1 MADRFPLIANSSTN
15 QIQEIPSGDNLNLD
29 SNGVVNVGVITASG
43 FSGPVIAGAGTSNIV
58 SGIATYTQVKVGGDT
73 TFSEDLVVTGN
84 ARVTGILTVGTG
96 SLTITDRD
104 INASGVT
111 TASNFKTGSTNVHS
125 VGVEA
130 AGINVTGGDT
140 PIGAGS
146 TIYNSGAAVFT
157 GIITAPS
164 ANFTGNGSIGGT
176 LTYEDVTNIDSVG
189 VLTARSDI
197 RANGNIVGDNATNV
211 SGINSVT
218 ATAFYGNGGNLTGI
232 DATKIITGNTQ
243 VQTIDTGSDGHV
255 KISTEGGERL
265 RVSSGGQIGLSGANY
280 GSSGQ
285 VLTSQGSGSAAAW
298 TTVIGVPSGI
308 IAIWSGAE
316 NAIPS
321 GWYLC
326 NGSNSTPDLRD
337 RFIVGS
343 GTGSSYSIGATGGAA
358 TVTLS
363 TSQLPA
369 HSHSTNNHNHSA
381 SVSDPGHGH
390 SVSDPGHGHSVSVSD
405 PGHQHN
411 TSVTGAKLFPGYG
424 GAHVPYG
431 GSGGYPGTH
440 FNMSNANT
448 GISANASSAN
458 TGVSLSNANTSIS
471 VSTGNANPST
481 NNTGGGSAHENR
493 PPYYALCY
501 IMKS

>member
-29 SNGVVNVGVITASG
+29 SNGIVNVGVITASG
-43 FSGPVIAGAGTSNIV
+43 FSGPVVAGAGTSNIV
-58 SGIATYTQVKVGGDT
+58 SGIATYTQVRVGGDT
-73 TFSEDLVVTGN
+73 THSEKLVVTGN

-104 INASGVT
+104 INAAGVT

-130 AGINVTGGDT
+130 AGINVLGGDT

-146 TIYNSGAAVFT
+146 TIYNSGAAIFS

-164 ANFTGNGSIGGT
+164 AVFTGNVSIAGT
-176 LTYEDVTNIDSVG
+176 ITYEDVTSIDSIG
-189 VLTARSDI
+189 IITARSDI

-211 SGINSVT
+211 SGINNVT
-218 ATAFYGNGGNLTGI
+218 ATAFYGNGANLTGI

-255 KISTEGGERL
+255 KISTEGGERF

-308 IAIWSGAE
+308 IAVWSGAE
-316 NAIPS
+316 GAIPS

-326 NGSNSTPDLRD
+326 NGSNGTPDLRD
-337 RFIVGS
+337 RFIVGAGS
-343 GTGSSYSIGATGGAA
+343 GSSYSIGNTGGSD

-363 TSQLPA
+363 TSQIPA
-369 HSHSTNNHNHSA
+369 HSHTTNNHSHNA
-381 SVSDPGHGH
+381 

-405 PGHQHN
+405 PGHYHN

-431 GSGGYPGTH
+431 GAGGYPGTH

-448 GISANASSAN
+448 GISANA
-458 TGVSLSNANTSIS
+458 SNANTSIS

-481 NNTGGGSAHENR
+481 NNTGGGGSHENR

>member
-1 MADRFPLIANSSTN
+1 MADRFPLVANSSTN

-29 SNGVVNVGVITASG
+29 SNGIVNVGVITASG
-43 FSGPVIAGAGTSNIV
+43 FSGPVVAGAGTSNIV
-58 SGIATYTQVKVGGDT
+58 SGIATYTQVRVGGDT
-73 TFSEDLVVTGN
+73 THSEDLVVTGN

-104 INASGVT
+104 INAAGVT

-130 AGINVTGGDT
+130 AGINVLGGDT

-146 TIYNSGAAVFT
+146 TIYNSGAAIFT

-164 ANFTGNGSIGGT
+164 AVFTGNVSIAGT
-176 LTYEDVTNIDSVG
+176 LTYEDVTSIDSIG
-189 VLTARSDI
+189 IITARSDI
-197 RANGNIVGDNATNV
+197 RANGNIVGDNSTNV
-211 SGINSVT
+211 SGINNVT
-218 ATAFYGNGGNLTGI
+218 ATAFYGNGANLTGI

-243 VQTIDTGSDGHV
+243 VQTIDTGSNGHV
-255 KISTEGGERL
+255 KVITEGGERL
-265 RVSSGGQIGLSGANY
+265 RISNGGQIGLSGANY

-308 IAIWSGAE
+308 IAVWSGSE
-316 NAIPS
+316 GSIPS

-326 NGSNSTPDLRD
+326 NGSNGTPDLRN
-337 RFIVGS
+337 RFIVGAGS
-343 GTGSSYSIGATGGAA
+343 GSSYSVGNTGGSN

-363 TSQLPA
+363 TSQIPA
-369 HSHSTNNHNHSA
+369 HSHTTNNHSHNA
-381 SVSDPGHGH
+381 

-405 PGHQHN
+405 PGHSHN

-431 GSGGYPGTH
+431 GAGGYPGTH

-448 GISANASSAN
+448 GISANA
-458 TGVSLSNANTSIS
+458 SNANTSIS

-481 NNTGGGSAHENR
+481 NNTGGGGSHENR

>member
-1 MADRFPLIANSSTN
+1 MADRFPLVANSSTN

-29 SNGVVNVGVITASG
+29 SNGIVNVGVITASG
-43 FSGPVIAGAGTSNIV
+43 FSGPVVAGAGTSNIV
-58 SGIATYTQVKVGGDT
+58 SGIATYTQVRVGGDT
-73 TFSEDLVVTGN
+73 THSEKLVVTGN

-104 INASGVT
+104 INAAGVT
-111 TASNFKTGSTNVHS
+111 TAANFKTGSTNVHS

-130 AGINVTGGDT
+130 AGINVLGGDT

-146 TIYNSGAAVFT
+146 TIYNSGAAIFT

-164 ANFTGNGSIGGT
+164 AVFTGNVSIAGT
-176 LTYEDVTNIDSVG
+176 LTYEDVTSIDSIG
-189 VLTARSDI
+189 IITARSDI

-211 SGINSVT
+211 SGINNVT
-218 ATAFYGNGGNLTGI
+218 ATAFYGNGANLTGI

-243 VQTIDTGSDGHV
+243 VQTIDTGSNGHV
-255 KISTEGGERL
+255 KVITEGGERL
-265 RVSSGGQIGLSGANY
+265 RISNGGQIGLSGANY

-308 IAIWSGAE
+308 IAVWSGSE
-316 NAIPS
+316 GSIPS

-326 NGSNSTPDLRD
+326 NGSNSTPDLRN
-337 RFIVGS
+337 RFIVGAGS
-343 GTGSSYSIGATGGAA
+343 GSSYSVGNTGGSN

-363 TSQLPA
+363 TSQIPA
-369 HSHSTNNHNHSA
+369 HSHTTNNHSHNA
-381 SVSDPGHGH
+381 

-405 PGHQHN
+405 PGHYHN

-431 GSGGYPGTH
+431 GAGGYPGTH

-448 GISANASSAN
+448 GISANA
-458 TGVSLSNANTSIS
+458 SNANTSIS

-481 NNTGGGSAHENR
+481 NNTGGGGSHENR

>member
-29 SNGVVNVGVITASG
+29 SNGIVNVGVITASG
-43 FSGPVIAGAGTSNIV
+43 FSGPVVAGAGTSNIV
-58 SGIATYTQVKVGGDT
+58 SGIATYTQVRVGGDT
-73 TFSEDLVVTGN
+73 THSEKLVVTGN

-104 INASGVT
+104 INAAGVT

-130 AGINVTGGDT
+130 AGINVLGGDT

-146 TIYNSGAAVFT
+146 TIYNSGAAIFT

-164 ANFTGNGSIGGT
+164 AVFTGNVSIAGT
-176 LTYEDVTNIDSVG
+176 ITYEDVTSIDSIG
-189 VLTARSDI
+189 IITARSDI

-211 SGINSVT
+211 SGINNVT
-218 ATAFYGNGGNLTGI
+218 ATAFYGNGANLTGI

-243 VQTIDTGSDGHV
+243 VQTIDTGSNGHV
-255 KISTEGGERL
+255 KVITEGGERL
-265 RVSSGGQIGLSGANY
+265 RISNGGQIGLSGANY

-308 IAIWSGAE
+308 IAVWSGSE
-316 NAIPS
+316 GSIPS

-326 NGSNSTPDLRD
+326 NGSNGTPDLRN
-337 RFIVGS
+337 RFIVGAGS
-343 GTGSSYSIGATGGAA
+343 GSNYSVGNTGGSD

-363 TSQLPA
+363 TSQIPS
-369 HSHSTNNHNHSA
+369 HSHTTNNHSHNA
-381 SVSDPGHGH
+381 

-448 GISANASSAN
+448 GISANAS
-458 TGVSLSNANTSIS
+458 NANTSVN
-471 VSTGNANPST
+471 VSIGNQNPTT
-481 NNTGGGSAHENR
+481 NNTGGGGSHENR

>member
-1 MADRFPLIANSSTN
+1 MADRFPLVANSSTN

-29 SNGVVNVGVITASG
+29 SNGIVNVGVITASG
-43 FSGPVIAGAGTSNIV
+43 FSGPVVAGAGTSNIV
-58 SGIATYTQVKVGGDT
+58 SGIATYTQVRVGGDT
-73 TFSEDLVVTGN
+73 THSEKLVVTGN

-104 INASGVT
+104 INAAGVT
-111 TASNFKTGSTNVHS
+111 TAANFKTGSTNVHS

-130 AGINVTGGDT
+130 AGINVLGGDT

-146 TIYNSGAAVFT
+146 TIYNSGAAIFT

-164 ANFTGNGSIGGT
+164 AVFTGNVSIAGT
-176 LTYEDVTNIDSVG
+176 LTYEDVTSIDSIG
-189 VLTARSDI
+189 IITARSDI

-211 SGINSVT
+211 SGINNVT
-218 ATAFYGNGGNLTGI
+218 ATAFYGNGANLTGI

-243 VQTIDTGSDGHV
+243 VQTIDTGSNGHV
-255 KISTEGGERL
+255 KVITEGGERL
-265 RVSSGGQIGLSGANY
+265 RISNGGQIGLSGANY

-308 IAIWSGAE
+308 IAVWSGSE
-316 NAIPS
+316 GSIPS

-326 NGSNSTPDLRD
+326 NGSNSTPDLRN
-337 RFIVGS
+337 RFIVGAGS
-343 GTGSSYSIGATGGAA
+343 GSSYSVGNTGGSN

-363 TSQLPA
+363 TSQIPA
-369 HSHSTNNHNHSA
+369 HSHTTNNHSHNA
-381 SVSDPGHGH
+381 SVSDPGH
-390 SVSDPGHGHSVSVSD
+390 S
-405 PGHQHN
+405 HN

-431 GSGGYPGTH
+431 GAGGYPGTH

-448 GISANASSAN
+448 GISANA
-458 TGVSLSNANTSIS
+458 SNANTSIS

-481 NNTGGGSAHENR
+481 NNTGGGGSHENR

>member
-1 MADRFPLIANSSTN
+1 MADRFPLVANSSTN

-29 SNGVVNVGVITASG
+29 SNGIVNVGVITASG
-43 FSGPVIAGAGTSNIV
+43 FSGPVVAGAGTSNIV
-58 SGIATYTQVKVGGDT
+58 SGIATYTQVRVGGDT
-73 TFSEDLVVTGN
+73 THSEDLVVTGN

-104 INASGVT
+104 INAAGVT

-130 AGINVTGGDT
+130 AGINVLGGDT

-146 TIYNSGAAVFT
+146 TIYNSGAAIFT

-164 ANFTGNGSIGGT
+164 AVFTGNVSIAGT
-176 LTYEDVTNIDSVG
+176 LTYEDVTSIDSIG
-189 VLTARSDI
+189 IITARSDI

-211 SGINSVT
+211 SGINNVT
-218 ATAFYGNGGNLTGI
+218 ATAFYGNGANLTGI

-243 VQTIDTGSDGHV
+243 VQTIDTGSNGHV
-255 KISTEGGERL
+255 KVITEGGERL
-265 RVSSGGQIGLSGANY
+265 RISNGGQIGLSGANY

-308 IAIWSGAE
+308 IAVWSGSE
-316 NAIPS
+316 GSIPS

-326 NGSNSTPDLRD
+326 NGSNSTPDLRN
-337 RFIVGS
+337 RFIVGAGS
-343 GTGSSYSIGATGGAA
+343 GSSYSVGNTGGSN

-363 TSQLPA
+363 TSQIPS
-369 HSHSTNNHNHSA
+369 HSHTTNNHSHNA

-390 SVSDPGHGHSVSVSD
+390 SVSLSD
-405 PGHQHN
+405 PGHSHN

-431 GSGGYPGTH
+431 GAGGYPGTH

-448 GISANASSAN
+448 GISANA
-458 TGVSLSNANTSIS
+458 SNANTSIS

-481 NNTGGGSAHENR
+481 NNTGGGGSHENR

>member
-1 MADRFPLIANSSTN
+1 MADRFPLVANSSTN

-29 SNGVVNVGVITASG
+29 SNGIVNVGVITASG
-43 FSGPVIAGAGTSNIV
+43 FSGPVVAGAGTSNIV
-58 SGIATYTQVKVGGDT
+58 SGIATYTQVRVGGDT
-73 TFSEDLVVTGN
+73 THSEDLVVTGN

-104 INASGVT
+104 INAAGVT

-130 AGINVTGGDT
+130 AGINVLGGDT

-164 ANFTGNGSIGGT
+164 ANFTGNVSIGGT
-176 LTYEDVTNIDSVG
+176 LTYEDVTSIDSIG
-189 VLTARSDI
+189 VITARSDI

-211 SGINSVT
+211 SGINNVT
-218 ATAFYGNGGNLTGI
+218 ATAFYGNGANLTGI

-255 KISTEGGERL
+255 KISTEGGERF

-308 IAIWSGAE
+308 IAVWSGSE
-316 NAIPS
+316 GSIPS

-326 NGSNSTPDLRD
+326 NGSNGTPDLRN
-337 RFIVGS
+337 RFIVGAGS
-343 GTGSSYSIGATGGAA
+343 GSSYSVGNTGGSN

-363 TSQLPA
+363 TSQIPS
-369 HSHSTNNHNHSA
+369 HSHTTNNHSHNA
-381 SVSDPGHGH
+381 

-405 PGHQHN
+405 PGHSHN

-431 GSGGYPGTH
+431 GAGGYPGTH

-448 GISANASSAN
+448 GISANA
-458 TGVSLSNANTSIS
+458 SNANTSIS

-481 NNTGGGSAHENR
+481 NNTGGGGSHENR

>member
-1 MADRFPLIANSSTN
+1 MADRFPLVANSSTN

-29 SNGVVNVGVITASG
+29 SNGIVNVGVITASG
-43 FSGPVIAGAGTSNIV
+43 FSGPVVAGAGTSNIV
-58 SGIATYTQVKVGGDT
+58 SGIATYTQVRVGGDT
-73 TFSEDLVVTGN
+73 THSEDLVVTGN

-104 INASGVT
+104 INAAGVT

-130 AGINVTGGDT
+130 AGINVLGGDT

-146 TIYNSGAAVFT
+146 TIYNSGAAIFT

-164 ANFTGNGSIGGT
+164 AVFTGNGSIAGT
-176 LTYEDVTNIDSVG
+176 LTYEDVTSIDSIG
-189 VLTARSDI
+189 IITARSDI

-211 SGINSVT
+211 SGINNVT
-218 ATAFYGNGGNLTGI
+218 ATAFYGNGANLTGI

-243 VQTIDTGSDGHV
+243 VQTIDTGSNGHV
-255 KISTEGGERL
+255 KVITEGGERL
-265 RVSSGGQIGLSGANY
+265 RISNGGQIGLSGANY

-308 IAIWSGAE
+308 IAVWSGSE
-316 NAIPS
+316 GSIPS

-326 NGSNSTPDLRD
+326 NGSNGTPDLRN
-337 RFIVGS
+337 RFIVGAGS
-343 GTGSSYSIGATGGAA
+343 GSSYSVGNTGGSN

-363 TSQLPA
+363 TSQIPS
-369 HSHSTNNHNHSA
+369 HSHTTNNHSHNA
-381 SVSDPGHGH
+381 

-405 PGHQHN
+405 PGHSHN

-431 GSGGYPGTH
+431 GAGGYPGTH

-448 GISANASSAN
+448 GISANA
-458 TGVSLSNANTSIS
+458 SNANTSIS

-481 NNTGGGSAHENR
+481 NNTGGGGSHENR

>member
-1 MADRFPLIANSSTN
+1 MADRYPLIVNSSTSN
-15 QIQEIPSGDNLNLD
+15 IQELPAGGNVNLHN
-29 SNGVVNVGVITASG
+29 NGIVNAGVITATG
-43 FSGPVIAGAGTSNIV
+43 FDGHIIAGAGSSNIV
-58 SGIATYTQVKVGGDT
+58 AGINTTSSMRVGGDSS
-73 TFSEDLVVTGN
+73 FSEDLVVTGTS
-84 ARVTGILTVGTG
+84 RVTGILTVGTG

-104 INASGVT
+104 INAAGVAT
-111 TASNFKTGSTNVHS
+111 CGNFKTGSTNVHS

-130 AGINVTGGDT
+130 AAINSLGADT

-146 TIYNSGAAVFT
+146 TIYNSGSAVFT
-157 GIITAPS
+157 GIVTAAALEVAGNITV
-164 ANFTGNGSIGGT
+164 G
-176 LTYEDVTNIDSVG
+176 G
-189 VLTARSDI
+189 VLTYNDVKNVDSIGVITARSNI
-197 RANGNIVGDNATNV
+197 SALGNIIGDGATNI
-211 SGINSVT
+211 SGMNNFT
-218 ATAFYGNGGNLTGI
+218 ATTFYGSGANLSGI
-232 DATKIITGNTQ
+232 DATQIFTGNTS
-243 VQTIDTGSDGHV
+243 VQTVDTGSDGHV
-255 KISTEGGERL
+255 KFTTEGSERL
-265 RVSSGGQIGLSGANY
+265 RVSKDGAIGLGGANY

-285 VLTSQGSGSAAAW
+285 VIHSQGSGSAAVW
-298 TTVIGVPSGI
+298 STFQGVPSGVI
-308 IAIWSGAE
+308 MMWSGAE

-326 NGSNSTPDLRD
+326 NGSNSTPDLRNK
-337 RFIVGS
+337 FIVGA
-343 GTGSSYSIGATGGAA
+343 GAGYSVGNTGGSN

-363 TSQLPA
+363 TSQIAA
-369 HSHSTNNHNHSA
+369 HSHTTNNHNHSV

-390 SVSDPGHGHSVSVSD
+390 SVSDPGHGHSMSVSD

-431 GSGGYPGTH
+431 GGGGYPGTH

-448 GISANASSAN
+448 GISMSASSAN
-458 TGVSLSNANTSIS
+458 TGVSASNANTSLS

>member
-1 MADRFPLIANSSTN
+1 MADRYPLIVNSSTSK
-15 QIQEIPSGDNLNLD
+15 IQELPAGGNVNLHN
-29 SNGVVNVGVITASG
+29 NGIVNAGVITATG
-43 FSGPVIAGAGTSNIV
+43 FDGHIIAGAGSSNIV
-58 SGIATYTQVKVGGDT
+58 AGINTTSSMHVGGDT
-73 TFSEDLVVTGN
+73 SFSEDLVVTGTS
-84 ARVTGILTVGTG
+84 RVTGILTVGTG

-104 INASGVT
+104 INAAGVAT
-111 TASNFKTGSTNVHS
+111 CGNFKTGSTNVHS
-125 VGVEA
+125 VGIEA
-130 AGINVTGGDT
+130 AAINSLGADT

-146 TIYNSGAAVFT
+146 TIYNSGSAIFT
-157 GIITAPS
+157 GIVTAAALEVAGNITVGGELTY
-164 ANFTGNGSIGGT
+164 NDVKNVDSIG
-176 LTYEDVTNIDSVG
+176 VI
-189 VLTARSDI
+189 TARSNI
-197 RANGNIVGDNATNV
+197 SALGNIIGDGATNI
-211 SGINSVT
+211 SGMNNFT
-218 ATAFYGNGGNLTGI
+218 ATTFYGSGANLSGI
-232 DATKIITGNTQ
+232 DATQIFTGNTS
-243 VQTIDTGSDGHV
+243 VQTVDTGSDGHV
-255 KISTEGGERL
+255 KFTTEGSERL
-265 RVSSGGQIGLSGANY
+265 RVSKDGAIGLGGANY

-285 VLTSQGSGSAAAW
+285 VIHSQGSGSAAVW
-298 TTVIGVPSGI
+298 STFQGVPSGVI
-308 IAIWSGAE
+308 MMWSGAE

-326 NGSNSTPDLRD
+326 NGSNSTPDLRNK
-337 RFIVGS
+337 FIVGA
-343 GTGSSYSIGATGGAA
+343 GAGYSVGNTGGSN

-363 TSQLPA
+363 TSQIAA
-369 HSHSTNNHNHSA
+369 HSHTTNNHNHSV

-390 SVSDPGHGHSVSVSD
+390 SVSDPGHGHSMSVSD

-431 GSGGYPGTH
+431 GGGGYPGTH

-448 GISANASSAN
+448 GISMSASSAN
-458 TGVSLSNANTSIS
+458 TGVSASNANTSLS

>member
-1 MADRFPLIANSSTN
+1 MADRFPLVANSSTN

-29 SNGVVNVGVITASG
+29 SNGIVNVGVITASG
-43 FSGPVIAGAGTSNIV
+43 FSGPVVAGAGTSNIV
-58 SGIATYTQVKVGGDT
+58 SGIATYTQVRVGGDT
-73 TFSEDLVVTGN
+73 THSEDLVVTGN

-104 INASGVT
+104 INAAGVT

-130 AGINVTGGDT
+130 AGINVLGGDT

-146 TIYNSGAAVFT
+146 TIYNSGAAIFT

-164 ANFTGNGSIGGT
+164 AVFTGNVSIEGT
-176 LTYEDVTNIDSVG
+176 LTYEDFTSIDSIG
-189 VLTARSDI
+189 IITARSDI

-211 SGINSVT
+211 SGINNVT
-218 ATAFYGNGGNLTGI
+218 ATAFYGNGANLTGI

-243 VQTIDTGSDGHV
+243 VQTIDTGSNGHV
-255 KISTEGGERL
+255 KVITEGGERL
-265 RVSSGGQIGLSGANY
+265 RISNGGQIGLSGANY

-308 IAIWSGAE
+308 IAVWSGSE
-316 NAIPS
+316 GSIPS

-326 NGSNSTPDLRD
+326 NGSNGTPDLRN
-337 RFIVGS
+337 RFIVGAGS
-343 GTGSSYSIGATGGAA
+343 GSNYSVGNTGGSD

-363 TSQLPA
+363 TSQIPA
-369 HSHSTNNHNHSA
+369 HSHTTNNHSHNA
-381 SVSDPGHGH
+381 

-405 PGHQHN
+405 PGHSHN

-431 GSGGYPGTH
+431 GAGGYPGTH

-448 GISANASSAN
+448 GISANA
-458 TGVSLSNANTSIS
+458 SNANTSIS

-481 NNTGGGSAHENR
+481 NNTGGGGSHENR

>member
-1 MADRFPLIANSSTN
+1 MADRFPLVANSSTN
-15 QIQEIPSGDNLNLD
+15 RIQEIPSGDNLNLD
-29 SNGVVNVGVITASG
+29 SNGIVNVGVITASG
-43 FSGPVIAGAGTSNIV
+43 FSGPVVAGAGTSNIV
-58 SGIATYTQVKVGGDT
+58 SGIATYTQVRVGGDT
-73 TFSEDLVVTGN
+73 THSEDLVVTGN

-104 INASGVT
+104 INAAGVT

-130 AGINVTGGDT
+130 AGINVLGGDT

-146 TIYNSGAAVFT
+146 TIYNSGAAIFT

-164 ANFTGNGSIGGT
+164 AVFTGNVSIAGT
-176 LTYEDVTNIDSVG
+176 LTYEDVTSIDSIG
-189 VLTARSDI
+189 IITARSDI

-211 SGINSVT
+211 SGINNVT
-218 ATAFYGNGGNLTGI
+218 ATAFYGNGANLTGI

-243 VQTIDTGSDGHV
+243 VQTIDTGSNGHV
-255 KISTEGGERL
+255 KVITEGGERL
-265 RVSSGGQIGLSGANY
+265 RISNGGQIGLSGANY

-308 IAIWSGAE
+308 IAVWSGAE
-316 NAIPS
+316 GAIPS

-326 NGSNSTPDLRD
+326 NGSNGTPDLRN
-337 RFIVGS
+337 RFIVGAGS
-343 GTGSSYSIGATGGAA
+343 GSSYSVGNTGGSN

-363 TSQLPA
+363 TSQIPS
-369 HSHSTNNHNHSA
+369 HSHTTNNHSHNA
-381 SVSDPGHGH
+381 

-405 PGHQHN
+405 PGHSHN

-431 GSGGYPGTH
+431 GAGGYPGTH

-448 GISANASSAN
+448 GISANA
-458 TGVSLSNANTSIS
+458 SNANTSIS

-481 NNTGGGSAHENR
+481 NNTGGGGSHENR

>member
-29 SNGVVNVGVITASG
+29 SNGIVNVGVITASG
-43 FSGPVIAGAGTSNIV
+43 FSGPVVAGAGTSNIV
-58 SGIATYTQVKVGGDT
+58 SGIATYTQVRVGGDT
-73 TFSEDLVVTGN
+73 THSEKLVVTGN

-104 INASGVT
+104 INAAGVT

-130 AGINVTGGDT
+130 AGINVLGGDT

-146 TIYNSGAAVFT
+146 TIYNSGAAIFT

-164 ANFTGNGSIGGT
+164 AVFTGNVSIAGT
-176 LTYEDVTNIDSVG
+176 LTYEDVTSIDSIG
-189 VLTARSDI
+189 IITARSDI

-211 SGINSVT
+211 SGINNVT
-218 ATAFYGNGGNLTGI
+218 ATAFYGNGANLTGI

-255 KISTEGGERL
+255 KISTEGGERF

-308 IAIWSGAE
+308 IAVWSGAE
-316 NAIPS
+316 GAIPS

-326 NGSNSTPDLRD
+326 NGSNGTPDLRN
-337 RFIVGS
+337 RFIVGAGS
-343 GTGSSYSIGATGGAA
+343 GSSYSIGNTGGSD

-363 TSQLPA
+363 TSQIPA
-369 HSHSTNNHNHSA
+369 HSHTTNNHSHNA
-381 SVSDPGHGH
+381 

-405 PGHQHN
+405 PGHYHN

-431 GSGGYPGTH
+431 GAGGYPGTH

-448 GISANASSAN
+448 GISANA
-458 TGVSLSNANTSIS
+458 SNANTSIS

-481 NNTGGGSAHENR
+481 NNTGGGGSHENR

>member
-29 SNGVVNVGVITASG
+29 SNGIVNVGVITASG
-43 FSGPVIAGAGTSNIV
+43 FSGPVVAGAGTSNIV
-58 SGIATYTQVKVGGDT
+58 SGIATYTQVRVGGDT
-73 TFSEDLVVTGN
+73 THSEDLVVTGN

-104 INASGVT
+104 INAAGVT

-130 AGINVTGGDT
+130 AGINVLGGDT

-146 TIYNSGAAVFT
+146 TIYNSGAAIFT

-164 ANFTGNGSIGGT
+164 AVFTGNVSIAGT
-176 LTYEDVTNIDSVG
+176 LTYEDVTSIDSIG
-189 VLTARSDI
+189 IITARSDI

-211 SGINSVT
+211 SGINNVT
-218 ATAFYGNGGNLTGI
+218 ATAFYGNGANLTGI

-255 KISTEGGERL
+255 KISTEGGERF

-308 IAIWSGAE
+308 IAVWSGAE
-316 NAIPS
+316 GAIPS

-326 NGSNSTPDLRD
+326 NGSNGTPDLRN
-337 RFIVGS
+337 RFIVGAGS
-343 GTGSSYSIGATGGAA
+343 GSSYSIGNTGGSD

-363 TSQLPA
+363 TSQIPA
-369 HSHSTNNHNHSA
+369 HSHTTNNHSHNA
-381 SVSDPGHGH
+381 

-405 PGHQHN
+405 PGHYHK

-431 GSGGYPGTH
+431 GAGGYPGTH

-448 GISANASSAN
+448 GISANA
-458 TGVSLSNANTSIS
+458 SNANTSIS

-481 NNTGGGSAHENR
+481 NNTGGGGSHENR

>member
-1 MADRFPLIANSSTN
+1 MADRFPLVANSSTN

-29 SNGVVNVGVITASG
+29 SNGIVNVGVITASG
-43 FSGPVIAGAGTSNIV
+43 FSGPVVAGAGTSNIV
-58 SGIATYTQVKVGGDT
+58 SGIATYTQVRVGGDT
-73 TFSEDLVVTGN
+73 THSEDLVVTGN

-104 INASGVT
+104 INAAGVT

-130 AGINVTGGDT
+130 AGINVQGGDT

-146 TIYNSGAAVFT
+146 TIYNSGAAIFT

-164 ANFTGNGSIGGT
+164 ANFTGNVSIGGT
-176 LTYEDVTNIDSVG
+176 LTYEDVTSIDSIG
-189 VLTARSDI
+189 VITARSDI
-197 RANGNIVGDNATNV
+197 RANGNIVGDNATNI
-211 SGINSVT
+211 SGINNVT
-218 ATAFYGNGGNLTGI
+218 ATAFYGNGANLTGI

-255 KISTEGGERL
+255 KISTEGGERF
-265 RVSSGGQIGLSGANY
+265 RVSSSGQIGLSGANY

-308 IAIWSGAE
+308 IAVWSGSE
-316 NAIPS
+316 GSIPS

-326 NGSNSTPDLRD
+326 NGSNGTPDLRN
-337 RFIVGS
+337 RFIVGAGS
-343 GTGSSYSIGATGGAA
+343 GSNYSVGNTGGSD

-363 TSQLPA
+363 TSQIPS
-369 HSHSTNNHNHSA
+369 HSHTTNNHSHNA
-381 SVSDPGHGH
+381 

-448 GISANASSAN
+448 GISANAS
-458 TGVSLSNANTSIS
+458 NANTSVN
-471 VSTGNANPST
+471 VSIGNQNPTT
-481 NNTGGGSAHENR
+481 NNTGGGGSHENR

>member
-1 MADRFPLIANSSTN
+1 MADRFPLVANSSTN

-29 SNGVVNVGVITASG
+29 SNGIVNVGVITASG
-43 FSGPVIAGAGTSNIV
+43 FSGPVVAGAGTSNIV
-58 SGIATYTQVKVGGDT
+58 SGIATYTQVRVGGDT
-73 TFSEDLVVTGN
+73 THSEDLVVTGN

-104 INASGVT
+104 INAAGVT

-130 AGINVTGGDT
+130 AGINVLGGDT

-146 TIYNSGAAVFT
+146 TIYNSGAAIFT

-164 ANFTGNGSIGGT
+164 AVFTGNVSIAGT
-176 LTYEDVTNIDSVG
+176 LTYEDVTSIDSIG
-189 VLTARSDI
+189 IITARSDI
-197 RANGNIVGDNATNV
+197 RANGNIVGDNSTNV
-211 SGINSVT
+211 SGINNVT
-218 ATAFYGNGGNLTGI
+218 ATAFYGNGANLTGI

-255 KISTEGGERL
+255 KVITEGGERL
-265 RVSSGGQIGLSGANY
+265 RISNGGQIGLSGANY

-308 IAIWSGAE
+308 IAVWSGSE
-316 NAIPS
+316 GSIPS

-326 NGSNSTPDLRD
+326 NGSNGTPDLRN
-337 RFIVGS
+337 RFIVGAGS
-343 GTGSSYSIGATGGAA
+343 GSNYSVGNTGGSD

-363 TSQLPA
+363 TSQIPA
-369 HSHSTNNHNHSA
+369 HSHTTNNHSHNA
-381 SVSDPGHGH
+381 

-431 GSGGYPGTH
+431 GAGGYPGTH

-448 GISANASSAN
+448 GISANA
-458 TGVSLSNANTSIS
+458 SNANTSIS

-481 NNTGGGSAHENR
+481 NNTGGGGSHENR

>member
-1 MADRFPLIANSSTN
+1 MADRFPLVANSSTN

-29 SNGVVNVGVITASG
+29 SNGIVNVGVITASG
-43 FSGPVIAGAGTSNIV
+43 FSGPVVAGAGTSNIV
-58 SGIATYTQVKVGGDT
+58 SGIATYTQVRVGGDT
-73 TFSEDLVVTGN
+73 THSEDLVVTGN

-104 INASGVT
+104 INAAGVT

-130 AGINVTGGDT
+130 AGINVLGGDT

-146 TIYNSGAAVFT
+146 TIYNSGAAIFT

-164 ANFTGNGSIGGT
+164 AVFTGNVSIAGT
-176 LTYEDVTNIDSVG
+176 LTYEDVTSIDSIG
-189 VLTARSDI
+189 IITARSDI
-197 RANGNIVGDNATNV
+197 RANGNIVGDNSTNV
-211 SGINSVT
+211 SGINNVT
-218 ATAFYGNGGNLTGI
+218 ATAFYGNGANLTGI

-255 KISTEGGERL
+255 KVITEGGERL
-265 RVSSGGQIGLSGANY
+265 RISNGGQIGLSGANY

-308 IAIWSGAE
+308 IAVWSGSE
-316 NAIPS
+316 GSIPS

-326 NGSNSTPDLRD
+326 NGSNGTPDLRN
-337 RFIVGS
+337 RFIVGAGS
-343 GTGSSYSIGATGGAA
+343 GSSYSVGNTGGSN

-363 TSQLPA
+363 TSQIPS
-369 HSHSTNNHNHSA
+369 HSHTTNNHSHNA
-381 SVSDPGHGH
+381 

-405 PGHQHN
+405 PGHSHN

-431 GSGGYPGTH
+431 GAGGYPGTH

-448 GISANASSAN
+448 GISANA
-458 TGVSLSNANTSIS
+458 SNANTSIS

-481 NNTGGGSAHENR
+481 NNTGGGGSHENR

>member
-1 MADRFPLIANSSTN
+1 MADRFPLVANSSTN

-29 SNGVVNVGVITASG
+29 SNGIVNVGVITASG
-43 FSGPVIAGAGTSNIV
+43 FSGPIVAGAGTSNIV
-58 SGIATYTQVKVGGDT
+58 SGIATYTQVRVGGDT
-73 TFSEDLVVTGN
+73 THSEKLVVTGN

-104 INASGVT
+104 INAAGVT

-130 AGINVTGGDT
+130 AGINVLGGDT

-146 TIYNSGAAVFT
+146 TIYNSGAAIFT

-164 ANFTGNGSIGGT
+164 AVFTGNVSIAGT
-176 LTYEDVTNIDSVG
+176 LTYEDVTSIDSIG
-189 VLTARSDI
+189 IITARSDI

-211 SGINSVT
+211 SGINNVT
-218 ATAFYGNGGNLTGI
+218 ATAFYGNGANLTGI

-243 VQTIDTGSDGHV
+243 VQTIDTGSNGHV
-255 KISTEGGERL
+255 KVITEGGERL
-265 RVSSGGQIGLSGANY
+265 RISNGGQIGLSGANY

-308 IAIWSGAE
+308 IAVWSGSE
-316 NAIPS
+316 GSIPS

-326 NGSNSTPDLRD
+326 NGSNGTPDLRN
-337 RFIVGS
+337 RFIVGAGS
-343 GTGSSYSIGATGGAA
+343 GSSYSVGNTGGSN

-363 TSQLPA
+363 TSQIPA
-369 HSHSTNNHNHSA
+369 HSHTTNNHSHNA
-381 SVSDPGHGH
+381 

-405 PGHQHN
+405 PGHSHN

-431 GSGGYPGTH
+431 GAGGYPGTH

-448 GISANASSAN
+448 GISANA
-458 TGVSLSNANTSIS
+458 SNANTSIS

-481 NNTGGGSAHENR
+481 NNTGGGGSHENR

>member
-29 SNGVVNVGVITASG
+29 SNGIVNVGVITASG
-43 FSGPVIAGAGTSNIV
+43 FSGPVVAGAGTSNIV
-58 SGIATYTQVKVGGDT
+58 SGIATYTQVRVGGDT
-73 TFSEDLVVTGN
+73 THSEDLVVTGN

-104 INASGVT
+104 INAAGVT
-111 TASNFKTGSTNVHS
+111 TASNFKTGSTNVHN

-130 AGINVTGGDT
+130 AGINVLGGDT

-146 TIYNSGAAVFT
+146 TIYNSGAAIFS

-164 ANFTGNGSIGGT
+164 AVFTGNVSIAGT
-176 LTYEDVTNIDSVG
+176 LTYEDVTSIDSIG
-189 VLTARSDI
+189 IITARSDI

-211 SGINSVT
+211 SGINNVT
-218 ATAFYGNGGNLTGI
+218 ATAYYGNGANLTGI

-255 KISTEGGERL
+255 KISTEGGERF

-308 IAIWSGAE
+308 IAVWSGAE
-316 NAIPS
+316 GAIPS

-326 NGSNSTPDLRD
+326 NGSNGTPDLRN
-337 RFIVGS
+337 RFIVGAGS
-343 GTGSSYSIGATGGAA
+343 GSSYSVGNTGGSN

-363 TSQLPA
+363 TSQIPA
-369 HSHSTNNHNHSA
+369 HSHTTNNHSHNA
-381 SVSDPGHGH
+381 

-405 PGHQHN
+405 PGHSHN

-431 GSGGYPGTH
+431 GAGGYPGTH

-448 GISANASSAN
+448 GISANA
-458 TGVSLSNANTSIS
+458 SNANTSIS

-481 NNTGGGSAHENR
+481 NNTGGGGSHENR

>member
-1 MADRFPLIANSSTN
+1 MADRFPLVANSSTN

-29 SNGVVNVGVITASG
+29 SNGIVNVGVITASG
-43 FSGPVIAGAGTSNIV
+43 FSGPVVAGAGTSNIV
-58 SGIATYTQVKVGGDT
+58 SGIATYTQVRVGGDT
-73 TFSEDLVVTGN
+73 THSEDLVVTGN

-104 INASGVT
+104 INAAGVT

-130 AGINVTGGDT
+130 AGINVLGGDT

-146 TIYNSGAAVFT
+146 TIYNSGAAIFT

-164 ANFTGNGSIGGT
+164 AVFTGNVSIAGT
-176 LTYEDVTNIDSVG
+176 LTYEDVTSIDSIG
-189 VLTARSDI
+189 IITARSDI

-211 SGINSVT
+211 SGINNVT
-218 ATAFYGNGGNLTGI
+218 ATAFYGNGANLTGI

-243 VQTIDTGSDGHV
+243 VQTIDTGSNGHV
-255 KISTEGGERL
+255 KVITEGGERL
-265 RVSSGGQIGLSGANY
+265 RISNGGQIGLSGANY

-308 IAIWSGAE
+308 IAVWSGSE
-316 NAIPS
+316 GSIPS

-326 NGSNSTPDLRD
+326 NGSNGTPDLRN
-337 RFIVGS
+337 RFIVGAGS
-343 GTGSSYSIGATGGAA
+343 GSSYSVGNTGGSN

-363 TSQLPA
+363 TSQIRA
-369 HSHSTNNHNHSA
+369 HSHTTNNHSHNA
-381 SVSDPGHGH
+381 

-405 PGHQHN
+405 PGHSHN

-431 GSGGYPGTH
+431 GAGGYPGTH

-448 GISANASSAN
+448 GISANA
-458 TGVSLSNANTSIS
+458 SNANTSIS

-481 NNTGGGSAHENR
+481 NNTGGGGSHENR

>member
-1 MADRFPLIANSSTN
+1 MADRFPLVANSSTN

-29 SNGVVNVGVITASG
+29 SNGIVNVGVITASG
-43 FSGPVIAGAGTSNIV
+43 FSGPVVAGAGTSNIV
-58 SGIATYTQVKVGGDT
+58 SGIATYTQVRVGGDT
-73 TFSEDLVVTGN
+73 THSEDLVVTGN

-104 INASGVT
+104 INAAGVT

-130 AGINVTGGDT
+130 AGINVLGGDT

-146 TIYNSGAAVFT
+146 TIYNSGAAIFT

-164 ANFTGNGSIGGT
+164 AVFTGNVSIAGT
-176 LTYEDVTNIDSVG
+176 LTYEDVTSIDSIG
-189 VLTARSDI
+189 IITARSDI

-211 SGINSVT
+211 SGINNVT
-218 ATAFYGNGGNLTGI
+218 ATAFYGNGANLTGI

-243 VQTIDTGSDGHV
+243 VQTIDTGSNGHV
-255 KISTEGGERL
+255 KVITEGGERL
-265 RVSSGGQIGLSGANY
+265 RISNGGQIGLSGANY

-308 IAIWSGAE
+308 IAVWSGSE
-316 NAIPS
+316 GSIPS

-326 NGSNSTPDLRD
+326 NGSNGTPDLRN
-337 RFIVGS
+337 RFIVGAGS
-343 GTGSSYSIGATGGAA
+343 GSSYSVGDTGGSN

-363 TSQLPA
+363 TSQIPA
-369 HSHSTNNHNHSA
+369 HSHTTNNHSHNA
-381 SVSDPGHGH
+381 

-405 PGHQHN
+405 PGHYHN

-431 GSGGYPGTH
+431 GAGGYPGTH

-448 GISANASSAN
+448 GISANA
-458 TGVSLSNANTSIS
+458 SNANTSIS

-481 NNTGGGSAHENR
+481 NNTGGGGSHENR

>member
-29 SNGVVNVGVITASG
+29 SNGIVNVGVITASG
-43 FSGPVIAGAGTSNIV
+43 FSGPVVAGAGTSNIV
-58 SGIATYTQVKVGGDT
+58 SGIATYTQVRVGGDT
-73 TFSEDLVVTGN
+73 THSEKLVVTGN

-104 INASGVT
+104 INAAGVT

-130 AGINVTGGDT
+130 AGINVLGGDT

-146 TIYNSGAAVFT
+146 TIYNSGAAIFT

-164 ANFTGNGSIGGT
+164 AVFTGNVSIAGT
-176 LTYEDVTNIDSVG
+176 LTYEDVTSIDSIG
-189 VLTARSDI
+189 IITARSDI

-211 SGINSVT
+211 SGINNVT
-218 ATAFYGNGGNLTGI
+218 ATAFYGNGANLTGI

-255 KISTEGGERL
+255 KISTEGGERF

-308 IAIWSGAE
+308 IAVWSGAE
-316 NAIPS
+316 GAIPS

-326 NGSNSTPDLRD
+326 NGSNGTPDLRN
-337 RFIVGS
+337 RFIVGAGS
-343 GTGSSYSIGATGGAA
+343 GSSYSIGNTGGSD

-363 TSQLPA
+363 TSQIPA
-369 HSHSTNNHNHSA
+369 HSHTTNNHSHNA
-381 SVSDPGHGH
+381 

-405 PGHQHN
+405 PGHYHK

-431 GSGGYPGTH
+431 GAGGYPGTH

-448 GISANASSAN
+448 GISANA
-458 TGVSLSNANTSIS
+458 SNANTSIS

-481 NNTGGGSAHENR
+481 NNTGGGGSHENR

>member
-1 MADRFPLIANSSTN
+1 MADRFPLVANSSTN

-29 SNGVVNVGVITASG
+29 SNGIVNVGVITASG
-43 FSGPVIAGAGTSNIV
+43 FSGPVVAGAGTSNIV
-58 SGIATYTQVKVGGDT
+58 SGIATYTQVRVGGDT
-73 TFSEDLVVTGN
+73 THSEKLVVTGN

-104 INASGVT
+104 INAAGVT

-130 AGINVTGGDT
+130 AGINVLGGDT

-146 TIYNSGAAVFT
+146 TIYNSGAAIFT

-164 ANFTGNGSIGGT
+164 AVFTGNVSIAGT
-176 LTYEDVTNIDSVG
+176 LTYEDVTSIDSIG
-189 VLTARSDI
+189 IITARSDI

-211 SGINSVT
+211 SGINNVT
-218 ATAFYGNGGNLTGI
+218 ATAFYGNGANLTGI

-243 VQTIDTGSDGHV
+243 VQTIDTGSNGHV
-255 KISTEGGERL
+255 KVITEGGERL
-265 RVSSGGQIGLSGANY
+265 RISNGGQIGLSGANY

-308 IAIWSGAE
+308 IAVWSGSE
-316 NAIPS
+316 GSIPS

-326 NGSNSTPDLRD
+326 NGSNGTPDLRN
-337 RFIVGS
+337 RFIVGAGS
-343 GTGSSYSIGATGGAA
+343 GSSYSVGNTGGSN

-363 TSQLPA
+363 TSQIPA
-369 HSHSTNNHNHSA
+369 HSHTTNNHSHNA
-381 SVSDPGHGH
+381 

-405 PGHQHN
+405 PGHSHN

-448 GISANASSAN
+448 GISANAS
-458 TGVSLSNANTSIS
+458 NANTSIS

-481 NNTGGGSAHENR
+481 NNTGGGGSHENR

>member
-1 MADRFPLIANSSTN
+1 MADRFPLVANSSTN

-29 SNGVVNVGVITASG
+29 SNGIVNVGVITASG
-43 FSGPVIAGAGTSNIV
+43 FSGPVVAGAGTSNIV
-58 SGIATYTQVKVGGDT
+58 SGIATYTQVRVGGDT
-73 TFSEDLVVTGN
+73 THSEDLVVTGN

-104 INASGVT
+104 INAAGVT

-130 AGINVTGGDT
+130 AGINVLGGDT

-146 TIYNSGAAVFT
+146 TIYNSGAAIFT

-164 ANFTGNGSIGGT
+164 AVFTGNVSIAGT
-176 LTYEDVTNIDSVG
+176 LTYEDVTSIDSIG
-189 VLTARSDI
+189 IITARSDI

-211 SGINSVT
+211 SGINNVT
-218 ATAFYGNGGNLTGI
+218 ATAFYGNGANLTGI

-243 VQTIDTGSDGHV
+243 VQTIDTGSNGHV
-255 KISTEGGERL
+255 KVITEGGERL
-265 RVSSGGQIGLSGANY
+265 RISNGGQIGLSGANY

-308 IAIWSGAE
+308 IAVWSGSE
-316 NAIPS
+316 GSIPS

-326 NGSNSTPDLRD
+326 NGSNGTPDLRN
-337 RFIVGS
+337 RFIVGAGS
-343 GTGSSYSIGATGGAA
+343 GSSYSVGNTGGSN

-363 TSQLPA
+363 TSQIPS
-369 HSHSTNNHNHSA
+369 HSHTTNNHSHNA
-381 SVSDPGHGH
+381 

-405 PGHQHN
+405 PGHSHN

-431 GSGGYPGTH
+431 GAGGYPGTH

-448 GISANASSAN
+448 GISANA
-458 TGVSLSNANTSIS
+458 SNANTSIS

-481 NNTGGGSAHENR
+481 NNTGGGGSHENR

>member
-1 MADRFPLIANSSTN
+1 MADRFPLVANSSTN

-29 SNGVVNVGVITASG
+29 SNGIVNVGVITASG
-43 FSGPVIAGAGTSNIV
+43 FSGPVVAGAGTSNIV
-58 SGIATYTQVKVGGDT
+58 SGIATYTQVRVGGDT
-73 TFSEDLVVTGN
+73 THSEDLVVTGN

-104 INASGVT
+104 INAAGVT

-130 AGINVTGGDT
+130 AGINVLGGDT

-146 TIYNSGAAVFT
+146 TIYNSGAAIFT

-164 ANFTGNGSIGGT
+164 AVFTGNVSIAGT
-176 LTYEDVTNIDSVG
+176 LTYEDVTSIDSIG
-189 VLTARSDI
+189 IITARSDI

-211 SGINSVT
+211 SGINNVT
-218 ATAFYGNGGNLTGI
+218 ATAFYGNGANLTGI

-243 VQTIDTGSDGHV
+243 VQTIDTGSNGHV
-255 KISTEGGERL
+255 KVITEGGERL
-265 RVSSGGQIGLSGANY
+265 RISNGGQIGLSGANY

-308 IAIWSGAE
+308 IAVWSGSE
-316 NAIPS
+316 GSIPS

-326 NGSNSTPDLRD
+326 NGSNGTPDLRN
-337 RFIVGS
+337 RFIVGAGS
-343 GTGSSYSIGATGGAA
+343 GSSYSVGNTGGSN

-363 TSQLPA
+363 TSQIPA
-369 HSHSTNNHNHSA
+369 HSHTTNNHSHNA
-381 SVSDPGHGH
+381 

-405 PGHQHN
+405 PGHYHN

-431 GSGGYPGTH
+431 GAGGYPGTH

-448 GISANASSAN
+448 GISANA
-458 TGVSLSNANTSIS
+458 SNANTSIS

-481 NNTGGGSAHENR
+481 NNTGGGGSHENR

>member
-29 SNGVVNVGVITASG
+29 SNGIVNVGVITASG
-43 FSGPVIAGAGTSNIV
+43 FSGPVVAGAGTSNIV
-58 SGIATYTQVKVGGDT
+58 SGIATYTQVRVGGDT
-73 TFSEDLVVTGN
+73 THSEKLVVTGN

-104 INASGVT
+104 INAAGVT
-111 TASNFKTGSTNVHS
+111 TAANFKTGSTNVHS

-130 AGINVTGGDT
+130 AGINVLGGDT

-146 TIYNSGAAVFT
+146 TIYNSGAAIFT

-164 ANFTGNGSIGGT
+164 AVFTGNVSIAGT
-176 LTYEDVTNIDSVG
+176 LTYEDVTSIDSIG
-189 VLTARSDI
+189 IITARSDI

-211 SGINSVT
+211 SGINNVT
-218 ATAFYGNGGNLTGI
+218 ATAFYGNGANLTGI

-243 VQTIDTGSDGHV
+243 VQTIDTGSNGHV
-255 KISTEGGERL
+255 KVITEGGERL
-265 RVSSGGQIGLSGANY
+265 RISNGGQIGLSGANY

-308 IAIWSGAE
+308 IAVWSGSE
-316 NAIPS
+316 GSIPS

-326 NGSNSTPDLRD
+326 NGSNSTPDLRN
-337 RFIVGS
+337 RFIVGAGS
-343 GTGSSYSIGATGGAA
+343 GSSYSVGNTGGSN

-363 TSQLPA
+363 TSQIPS
-369 HSHSTNNHNHSA
+369 HSHTTNNHSHNA
-381 SVSDPGHGH
+381 

-405 PGHQHN
+405 PGHSHN

-431 GSGGYPGTH
+431 GAGGYPGTH

-448 GISANASSAN
+448 GISANA
-458 TGVSLSNANTSIS
+458 SNANTSIS

-481 NNTGGGSAHENR
+481 NNTGGGGSHENR

>member
-1 MADRFPLIANSSTN
+1 MADRFPLVANSSTN

-29 SNGVVNVGVITASG
+29 SNGIVNVGVITASG

-58 SGIATYTQVKVGGDT
+58 SGIATYTQVRVGGDT
-73 TFSEDLVVTGN
+73 THSEDLVVTGN

-104 INASGVT
+104 INAAGVT

-130 AGINVTGGDT
+130 AGINVLGGDT

-146 TIYNSGAAVFT
+146 TIYNSGAAIFT

-164 ANFTGNGSIGGT
+164 AVFTGNVSIAGT
-176 LTYEDVTNIDSVG
+176 LTYEDVTSIDSIG
-189 VLTARSDI
+189 IITARSDI

-211 SGINSVT
+211 SGINNVT
-218 ATAFYGNGGNLTGI
+218 ATAFYGNGANLTGI

-243 VQTIDTGSDGHV
+243 VQTIDTGSNGHV
-255 KISTEGGERL
+255 KVITEGGERL
-265 RVSSGGQIGLSGANY
+265 RISNGGQIGLSGANY

-285 VLTSQGSGSAAAW
+285 VLTSPGSGSAAAW

-308 IAIWSGAE
+308 IAVWSGAE
-316 NAIPS
+316 GAIPS

-326 NGSNSTPDLRD
+326 NGSNGTPDLRN
-337 RFIVGS
+337 RFIVGAGS
-343 GTGSSYSIGATGGAA
+343 GSSYSVGNTGGSN

-363 TSQLPA
+363 TSQIPS
-369 HSHSTNNHNHSA
+369 HSHTTNNHSHNA
-381 SVSDPGHGH
+381 

-405 PGHQHN
+405 PGHSHN

-431 GSGGYPGTH
+431 GAGGYPGTH

-448 GISANASSAN
+448 GISANA
-458 TGVSLSNANTSIS
+458 SNANTSIS

-481 NNTGGGSAHENR
+481 NNTGGGGSHENR

>member
-29 SNGVVNVGVITASG
+29 SNGIVNVGVITASG
-43 FSGPVIAGAGTSNIV
+43 FSGPVVAGAGTSNIV
-58 SGIATYTQVKVGGDT
+58 SGIATYTQVRVGGDT
-73 TFSEDLVVTGN
+73 THSEDLVVTGN

-104 INASGVT
+104 INAAGVT

-130 AGINVTGGDT
+130 AGINVLGGDT

-146 TIYNSGAAVFT
+146 TIYNSGAAIFT

-164 ANFTGNGSIGGT
+164 AVFTGNVSIAGT
-176 LTYEDVTNIDSVG
+176 LTYEDVTSIDSIG
-189 VLTARSDI
+189 IITARSDI

-211 SGINSVT
+211 SGINNVT
-218 ATAFYGNGGNLTGI
+218 ATAFYGNGANLTGI

-255 KISTEGGERL
+255 KISTEGGERF

-308 IAIWSGAE
+308 IAVWSGAE
-316 NAIPS
+316 GAIPS

-326 NGSNSTPDLRD
+326 NGSNGTPDLRN
-337 RFIVGS
+337 RFIVGAGS
-343 GTGSSYSIGATGGAA
+343 GSSYSIGNTGGSD

-363 TSQLPA
+363 TSQIPA
-369 HSHSTNNHNHSA
+369 HSHTTNNHSHNA
-381 SVSDPGHGH
+381 

-405 PGHQHN
+405 PGHSHN

-431 GSGGYPGTH
+431 GAGGYPGTH

-448 GISANASSAN
+448 GISANA
-458 TGVSLSNANTSIS
+458 SNANTSIS

-481 NNTGGGSAHENR
+481 NNTGGGGSHENR

>member
-1 MADRFPLIANSSTN
+1 MADRFPLVANSSTN

-29 SNGVVNVGVITASG
+29 SNGIVNVGVITASG
-43 FSGPVIAGAGTSNIV
+43 FSGPVVAGAGTSNIV
-58 SGIATYTQVKVGGDT
+58 SGIATYTQVRVGGDT
-73 TFSEDLVVTGN
+73 THSEKLVVTGN

-104 INASGVT
+104 INAAGVT

-130 AGINVTGGDT
+130 AGINVLGGDT

-146 TIYNSGAAVFT
+146 TIYNSGAAIFT

-164 ANFTGNGSIGGT
+164 AVFTGNVSIAGT
-176 LTYEDVTNIDSVG
+176 LTYEDVTSIDSIG
-189 VLTARSDI
+189 IITARSDI

-211 SGINSVT
+211 SGINNVT
-218 ATAFYGNGGNLTGI
+218 ATAFYGNGANLTGI

-243 VQTIDTGSDGHV
+243 VQTIDTGSNGHV
-255 KISTEGGERL
+255 KVITEGGERL
-265 RVSSGGQIGLSGANY
+265 RISNGGQIGLSGANY

-308 IAIWSGAE
+308 IAVWSGSE
-316 NAIPS
+316 GSIPS

-326 NGSNSTPDLRD
+326 NGSNSTPDLRN
-337 RFIVGS
+337 RFIVGAGS
-343 GTGSSYSIGATGGAA
+343 GSSYSVGNTGGSN

-363 TSQLPA
+363 TSQIPA
-369 HSHSTNNHNHSA
+369 HSHTTNNHSHNA
-381 SVSDPGHGH
+381 

-405 PGHQHN
+405 PGHSHN

-448 GISANASSAN
+448 GISANAS
-458 TGVSLSNANTSIS
+458 NANTSIS

-481 NNTGGGSAHENR
+481 NNTGGGGSHENR

>member
-58 SGIATYTQVKVGGDT
+58 SGIATLTQARVGGAT
-73 TFSEDLVVTGN
+73 TFTEDLVVTGN
-84 ARVTGILTVGTG
+84 ARVTGILTIGTG

-130 AGINVTGGDT
+130 AGINVQGGDT

-164 ANFTGNGSIGGT
+164 ANFTGNVSIGGT
-176 LTYEDVTNIDSVG
+176 LTYEDVTSIDSIG
-189 VLTARSDI
+189 VITARSDI
-197 RANGNIVGDNATNV
+197 RANGNIVGDNATNI
-211 SGINSVT
+211 SGINNVT
-218 ATAFYGNGGNLTGI
+218 ATAFYGNGANLTGI

-255 KISTEGGERL
+255 KISTEGGERF

-308 IAIWSGAE
+308 IAVWSGSE
-316 NAIPS
+316 GSIPS

-326 NGSNSTPDLRD
+326 NGSNGTPDLRN
-337 RFIVGS
+337 RFIVGAGS
-343 GTGSSYSIGATGGAA
+343 GSSYSVGNTGGSN

-363 TSQLPA
+363 TSQIPS
-369 HSHSTNNHNHSA
+369 HSHTTNNHSHNA
-381 SVSDPGHGH
+381 

-405 PGHQHN
+405 PGHSHN

-431 GSGGYPGTH
+431 GAGGYPGTH

-448 GISANASSAN
+448 GISANA
-458 TGVSLSNANTSIS
+458 SNANTSIS

-481 NNTGGGSAHENR
+481 NNTGGGGSHENR

>member
-1 MADRFPLIANSSTN
+1 MADRFPLVANSSTN

-29 SNGVVNVGVITASG
+29 SNGIVNVGVITASG
-43 FSGPVIAGAGTSNIV
+43 FSGPVVAGAGTSNIV
-58 SGIATYTQVKVGGDT
+58 SGIATYTQVRVGGDT
-73 TFSEDLVVTGN
+73 THSEDLVVTGN

-104 INASGVT
+104 INAAGVT

-130 AGINVTGGDT
+130 AGINVLGGDT

-146 TIYNSGAAVFT
+146 TIYNSGAAIFT

-164 ANFTGNGSIGGT
+164 AVF
-176 LTYEDVTNIDSVG
+176 
-189 VLTARSDI
+189 
-197 RANGNIVGDNATNV
+197 
-211 SGINSVT
+211 
-218 ATAFYGNGGNLTGI
+218 
-232 DATKIITGNTQ
+232 TGNTQ
-243 VQTIDTGSDGHV
+243 VQTIDTGSNGHV
-255 KISTEGGERL
+255 KVITEGGERL
-265 RVSSGGQIGLSGANY
+265 RISNGGQIGLSGANY

-308 IAIWSGAE
+308 IAVWSGSE
-316 NAIPS
+316 GSIPS

-326 NGSNSTPDLRD
+326 NGSNGTPDLRN
-337 RFIVGS
+337 RFIVGAGS
-343 GTGSSYSIGATGGAA
+343 GSSYSVGNTGGSN

-363 TSQLPA
+363 TSQIPA
-369 HSHSTNNHNHSA
+369 HSHTTNNHSHNA
-381 SVSDPGHGH
+381 

-405 PGHQHN
+405 PGHSHN

-431 GSGGYPGTH
+431 GAGGYPGTH

-448 GISANASSAN
+448 GISANA
-458 TGVSLSNANTSIS
+458 SNANTSIS

-481 NNTGGGSAHENR
+481 NNTGGGGSHENR

>member
-1 MADRFPLIANSSTN
+1 MADRFPLVANSSTN

-29 SNGVVNVGVITASG
+29 SNGIVNVGVITASG
-43 FSGPVIAGAGTSNIV
+43 FSGRVVAGAGTSNIV
-58 SGIATYTQVKVGGDT
+58 SGIATYTQVRVGGDT
-73 TFSEDLVVTGN
+73 THSEDLVVTGN

-104 INASGVT
+104 INAAGVT
-111 TASNFKTGSTNVHS
+111 TASNFKTGSTYVHS

-130 AGINVTGGDT
+130 AGINVLGGDT

-146 TIYNSGAAVFT
+146 TIYNSGAAIFT

-164 ANFTGNGSIGGT
+164 AVFTGNVSIAGT
-176 LTYEDVTNIDSVG
+176 LTYEDVTSIDSIG
-189 VLTARSDI
+189 IITARSDI

-211 SGINSVT
+211 SGINNVT
-218 ATAFYGNGGNLTGI
+218 ATAFYGNGANLTGI

-243 VQTIDTGSDGHV
+243 VQTIDTGSNGHV
-255 KISTEGGERL
+255 KVITEGGERL
-265 RVSSGGQIGLSGANY
+265 RISNGGQIGLSGANY

-308 IAIWSGAE
+308 IAVWSGSE
-316 NAIPS
+316 GSIPS

-326 NGSNSTPDLRD
+326 NGSNSTPDLRN
-337 RFIVGS
+337 RFIVGAGS
-343 GTGSSYSIGATGGAA
+343 GSSYSVGNTGGSN

-363 TSQLPA
+363 TSQIPA
-369 HSHSTNNHNHSA
+369 HSHTTNNHSHNA
-381 SVSDPGHGH
+381 

-405 PGHQHN
+405 PGHSHN

-431 GSGGYPGTH
+431 GAGGYPGTH

-448 GISANASSAN
+448 GISANA
-458 TGVSLSNANTSIS
+458 SNANTSIS

-481 NNTGGGSAHENR
+481 NNTGGGGSHENR

>member
-1 MADRFPLIANSSTN
+1 MADRFPLVANSSTN

-29 SNGVVNVGVITASG
+29 SNGIVNVGVITASG
-43 FSGPVIAGAGTSNIV
+43 FSGPVVAGAGTSNIV
-58 SGIATYTQVKVGGDT
+58 SGIATYTQVRVGGDT
-73 TFSEDLVVTGN
+73 THSEDLVVTGN

-104 INASGVT
+104 INAAGVT

-130 AGINVTGGDT
+130 AGINVLGGDT

-146 TIYNSGAAVFT
+146 TIYNSGAAIFT

-164 ANFTGNGSIGGT
+164 AVFTGNVSIAGT
-176 LTYEDVTNIDSVG
+176 LTYEDVTSIDSIG
-189 VLTARSDI
+189 IITARSDI
-197 RANGNIVGDNATNV
+197 RANGNIVGDNSTNV
-211 SGINSVT
+211 SGINNVT
-218 ATAFYGNGGNLTGI
+218 ATAFYGNGANLTGI

-255 KISTEGGERL
+255 KVITEGGERL
-265 RVSSGGQIGLSGANY
+265 RISNGGQIGLSGANY

-308 IAIWSGAE
+308 IAVWSGSE
-316 NAIPS
+316 GSIPS

-326 NGSNSTPDLRD
+326 NGSNGTPDLRN
-337 RFIVGS
+337 RFIVGAGS
-343 GTGSSYSIGATGGAA
+343 GSSYSVGNTGGSN

-363 TSQLPA
+363 TSQIPA
-369 HSHSTNNHNHSA
+369 HSHTTNNHSHNA
-381 SVSDPGHGH
+381 

-431 GSGGYPGTH
+431 GAGGYPGTH

-448 GISANASSAN
+448 GISANA
-458 TGVSLSNANTSIS
+458 SNANTSIS

-481 NNTGGGSAHENR
+481 NNTGGGGSHENR

>member
-1 MADRFPLIANSSTN
+1 MADRFPLVANSSTN

-29 SNGVVNVGVITASG
+29 SNGIVNVGVITASG
-43 FSGPVIAGAGTSNIV
+43 FSGPVVAGAGTSNIV
-58 SGIATYTQVKVGGDT
+58 SGIATYTQVRVGGDT
-73 TFSEDLVVTGN
+73 THSEDLVVTGN

-104 INASGVT
+104 INAAGVT

-130 AGINVTGGDT
+130 AGINVLGGDT

-146 TIYNSGAAVFT
+146 TIYNSGAAIFT

-164 ANFTGNGSIGGT
+164 AVFTGNVSIAGT
-176 LTYEDVTNIDSVG
+176 LTYEDVTSIDSIG
-189 VLTARSDI
+189 IITARSDI

-211 SGINSVT
+211 SGINNVT
-218 ATAFYGNGGNLTGI
+218 ATAFYGNGANLTGI

-243 VQTIDTGSDGHV
+243 VQTIDTGSNGHV
-255 KISTEGGERL
+255 KVITEGGERL
-265 RVSSGGQIGLSGANY
+265 RISNGGQIGLSGANY

-308 IAIWSGAE
+308 IAVWSGSE
-316 NAIPS
+316 GSIPS

-326 NGSNSTPDLRD
+326 NGSNSTPDLRN
-337 RFIVGS
+337 RFIVGAGS
-343 GTGSSYSIGATGGAA
+343 GSSYSVGNTGGSN

-363 TSQLPA
+363 TSQIPS
-369 HSHSTNNHNHSA
+369 HSHTTNNHSHNA
-381 SVSDPGHGH
+381 

-431 GSGGYPGTH
+431 GGGGYPGTH

-448 GISANASSAN
+448 GVNMSA
-458 TGVSLSNANTSIS
+458 SNANTGLS
-471 VSTGNANPST
+471 VSLGNANPST
-481 NNTGGGSAHENR
+481 NNTGGGGSHENR

>member
-1 MADRFPLIANSSTN
+1 MADRFPLVANSSTN

-29 SNGVVNVGVITASG
+29 SNGIVNVGVITASG

-58 SGIATYTQVKVGGDT
+58 SGIATYTQVRVGGDT
-73 TFSEDLVVTGN
+73 THSEDLVVTGN

-104 INASGVT
+104 INAAGVT

-130 AGINVTGGDT
+130 AGINVLGGDT

-146 TIYNSGAAVFT
+146 TIYNSGAAIFT

-164 ANFTGNGSIGGT
+164 AVFTGNVSIAGT
-176 LTYEDVTNIDSVG
+176 LTYEDVTSIDSIG
-189 VLTARSDI
+189 IITARSDI

-211 SGINSVT
+211 SGINNVT
-218 ATAFYGNGGNLTGI
+218 ATAFYGNGANLTGI

-243 VQTIDTGSDGHV
+243 VQTIDTGSNGHV
-255 KISTEGGERL
+255 KVITEGGERL
-265 RVSSGGQIGLSGANY
+265 RISNGGQIGLSGANY

-308 IAIWSGAE
+308 IAVWSGSE
-316 NAIPS
+316 GSIPS

-326 NGSNSTPDLRD
+326 NGSNGTPDLRN
-337 RFIVGS
+337 RFIVGAGS
-343 GTGSSYSIGATGGAA
+343 GSSYSVGNTGGSN

-363 TSQLPA
+363 TSQIPA
-369 HSHSTNNHNHSA
+369 HSHTTNNHSHNA
-381 SVSDPGHGH
+381 

-405 PGHQHN
+405 PGHSHN

-431 GSGGYPGTH
+431 GAGGYPGTH

-448 GISANASSAN
+448 GISANA
-458 TGVSLSNANTSIS
+458 SNANTSIS

-481 NNTGGGSAHENR
+481 NNTGGGGSHENR

>member
-1 MADRFPLIANSSTN
+1 MADRFPLVANSSTN

-29 SNGVVNVGVITASG
+29 SNGIVNVGVITASG
-43 FSGPVIAGAGTSNIV
+43 FSGPVVAGAGTSNIV
-58 SGIATYTQVKVGGDT
+58 SGIATYTQVRVGGDT
-73 TFSEDLVVTGN
+73 THSEDLVVTGN

-104 INASGVT
+104 INAAGVT

-130 AGINVTGGDT
+130 AGINVLGGDT

-146 TIYNSGAAVFT
+146 TIYNSGAAIFT

-164 ANFTGNGSIGGT
+164 AVFTGNVSIAGT
-176 LTYEDVTNIDSVG
+176 LTYEDVTSIDSIG
-189 VLTARSDI
+189 IITARSDI

-211 SGINSVT
+211 SGINNVT
-218 ATAFYGNGGNLTGI
+218 ATAFYGNGANLTGI

-243 VQTIDTGSDGHV
+243 VQTIDTGSNGHV
-255 KISTEGGERL
+255 KVITEGGERL
-265 RVSSGGQIGLSGANY
+265 RISNGGQIGLSGANY

-308 IAIWSGAE
+308 IAVWSGAE
-316 NAIPS
+316 GAIPS

-326 NGSNSTPDLRD
+326 NGSNGTPDLRN
-337 RFIVGS
+337 RFIVGAGS
-343 GTGSSYSIGATGGAA
+343 GSSYSVGNTGGSN

-363 TSQLPA
+363 TSQIPA
-369 HSHSTNNHNHSA
+369 HSHTTNNHSHNA
-381 SVSDPGHGH
+381 

-405 PGHQHN
+405 PGHSHN

-431 GSGGYPGTH
+431 GAGGYPGTH

-448 GISANASSAN
+448 GISANA
-458 TGVSLSNANTSIS
+458 SNANTSIS

-481 NNTGGGSAHENR
+481 NNTGGGGSHENR

>member
-1 MADRFPLIANSSTN
+1 MADRFPLVANSSTN

-29 SNGVVNVGVITASG
+29 SNGIVNVGVITASG

-58 SGIATYTQVKVGGDT
+58 SGIATYTQVRVGGDT
-73 TFSEDLVVTGN
+73 THSEDLVVTGN

-104 INASGVT
+104 INAAGVT

-130 AGINVTGGDT
+130 AGINVLGGDT

-146 TIYNSGAAVFT
+146 TIYNSGAAIFT

-164 ANFTGNGSIGGT
+164 AVFTGNVSIAGT
-176 LTYEDVTNIDSVG
+176 LTYEDVTSIDSIG
-189 VLTARSDI
+189 IITARSDI

-211 SGINSVT
+211 SGINNVT
-218 ATAFYGNGGNLTGI
+218 ATAFYGNGANLTGI

-243 VQTIDTGSDGHV
+243 VQTIDTGSNGHV
-255 KISTEGGERL
+255 KVITEGGERL
-265 RVSSGGQIGLSGANY
+265 RISNGGQIGLSGANY

-308 IAIWSGAE
+308 IAVWSGSE
-316 NAIPS
+316 GSIPS

-326 NGSNSTPDLRD
+326 NGSNGTPDLRN
-337 RFIVGS
+337 RFIVGAGS
-343 GTGSSYSIGATGGAA
+343 GSSYSVGNTGGSN

-363 TSQLPA
+363 TSQIPS
-369 HSHSTNNHNHSA
+369 HSHTTNNHSHNA
-381 SVSDPGHGH
+381 

-405 PGHQHN
+405 PGHSHN

-431 GSGGYPGTH
+431 GAGGYPGTH

-448 GISANASSAN
+448 GISANA
-458 TGVSLSNANTSIS
+458 SNANTSIS

-481 NNTGGGSAHENR
+481 NNTGGGGSHENR

>member
-1 MADRFPLIANSSTN
+1 MADRFPLVANSSTN

-29 SNGVVNVGVITASG
+29 SNGIVNVGVITASG
-43 FSGPVIAGAGTSNIV
+43 FSGPVVAGAGTSNIV
-58 SGIATYTQVKVGGDT
+58 SGIATYTQVRVGGDT
-73 TFSEDLVVTGN
+73 THSEKLVVTGN

-104 INASGVT
+104 INAAGVT

-130 AGINVTGGDT
+130 AGINVLGGDT

-146 TIYNSGAAVFT
+146 TIYNSGAAIFT

-164 ANFTGNGSIGGT
+164 AVFTGNVSIAGT
-176 LTYEDVTNIDSVG
+176 LTYEDVTSIDSIG
-189 VLTARSDI
+189 IITARSDI

-211 SGINSVT
+211 SGINNVT
-218 ATAFYGNGGNLTGI
+218 ATAFYGNGANLTGI

-255 KISTEGGERL
+255 KVITEGGERL
-265 RVSSGGQIGLSGANY
+265 RISNGGQIGLSGANY

-308 IAIWSGAE
+308 IAVWSGSE
-316 NAIPS
+316 GSIPS

-326 NGSNSTPDLRD
+326 NGSNGTPDLRN
-337 RFIVGS
+337 RFIVGAGS
-343 GTGSSYSIGATGGAA
+343 GSSYSVGNTGGSN

-363 TSQLPA
+363 TSQIPA
-369 HSHSTNNHNHSA
+369 HSHTTNNHSHNA
-381 SVSDPGHGH
+381 

-405 PGHQHN
+405 PGHSHN

-431 GSGGYPGTH
+431 GAGGYPGTH

-448 GISANASSAN
+448 GISANA
-458 TGVSLSNANTSIS
+458 SNANTSIS

-481 NNTGGGSAHENR
+481 NNTGGGGSHENR

>member
-1 MADRFPLIANSSTN
+1 MADRFPLVANSSTN

-29 SNGVVNVGVITASG
+29 SNGIVNVGVITASG

-58 SGIATYTQVKVGGDT
+58 SGIATYTQVRVGGDT
-73 TFSEDLVVTGN
+73 THSEDLVVTGN

-104 INASGVT
+104 INAAGVT

-130 AGINVTGGDT
+130 AGINVLGGDT

-146 TIYNSGAAVFT
+146 TIYNSGAAIFT

-164 ANFTGNGSIGGT
+164 AVFTGNVSIAGT
-176 LTYEDVTNIDSVG
+176 LTYEDVTSIDSIG
-189 VLTARSDI
+189 IITARSDI

-211 SGINSVT
+211 SGINNVT
-218 ATAFYGNGGNLTGI
+218 ATAFYGNGANLTGI
-232 DATKIITGNTQ
+232 DATKIMTGNTQ
-243 VQTIDTGSDGHV
+243 VQTIDTGSNGHV
-255 KISTEGGERL
+255 KVITEGGERL
-265 RVSSGGQIGLSGANY
+265 RISNGGQIGLSGANY

-308 IAIWSGAE
+308 IAVWSGSE
-316 NAIPS
+316 GSIPS

-326 NGSNSTPDLRD
+326 NGSNGTPDLRN
-337 RFIVGS
+337 RFIVGAGS
-343 GTGSSYSIGATGGAA
+343 GSSYSVGNTGGSN

-363 TSQLPA
+363 TSQIPA
-369 HSHSTNNHNHSA
+369 HSHTTNNHSHNA
-381 SVSDPGHGH
+381 

-405 PGHQHN
+405 PGHSHN

-431 GSGGYPGTH
+431 GAGGYPGTH

-448 GISANASSAN
+448 GISANA
-458 TGVSLSNANTSIS
+458 SNANTSIS

-481 NNTGGGSAHENR
+481 NNTGGGGSHENR